1 MFRGKDDYISN
12 VPVLI
17 LLSLLLSNGV
27 LLIGVFDI
35 HRSILHTGSTLKF
48 LLQIAIQVIL
58 SSVQQS
64 AFATWKEVLVVVF
77 SLVSIDIF
85 LSSKTFLAYS
95 AGKGIVVFV

>member
-1 MFRGKDDYISN
+1 MFRGKDGYISN

-27 LLIGVFDI
+27 LLIGVVDI
-35 HRSILHTGSTLKF
+35 HGSILHTGSTLKF
-48 LLQIAIQVIL
+48 LLQMAIQVIL
-58 SSVQQS
+58 SSVQQF

-85 LSSKTFLAYS
+85 LSSKTSLAYS

>member
-1 MFRGKDDYISN
+1 MFRGKDGYVSN

-27 LLIGVFDI
+27 LLIGVVDI
-35 HRSILHTGSTLKF
+35 HGSILHTGSTLKF
-48 LLQIAIQVIL
+48 LLQMAIQVIL

-77 SLVSIDIF
+77 SVVSIDIF

>member
-1 MFRGKDDYISN
+1 
-12 VPVLI
+12 VV
-17 LLSLLLSNGV
+17 
-27 LLIGVFDI
+27 DI
-35 HRSILHTGSTLKF
+35 HWSILHAGSTLKF

-95 AGKGIVVFV
+95 AGKGIVVFA